1 MSIQKFC
8 YDDVFI
14 LSEKLNTG
22 KYAAVLPTDTVIG
35 IISHNKDLIYKIKNR
50 PLEKKLVLLVPNANC
65 IRNLLPK
72 EKEAIN
78 KYWPGSLTIVKDKI
92 AYRMPNHKDL
102 LTLLEFTGPIYSS
115 SANISGKEPIKN
127 TLDAQSVFSQNID
140 SLLIVKGE
148 ALSDTPST
156 IVDLD
161 EKKVL
166 RNGKIDGNKIIKEIC
181 HQ

>member
-1 MSIQKFC
+1 
-8 YDDVFI
+8 
-14 LSEKLNTG
+14 
-22 KYAAVLPTDTVIG
+22 
-35 IISHNKDLIYKIKNR
+35 
-50 PLEKKLVLLVPNANC
+50 
-65 IRNLLPK
+65 
-72 EKEAIN
+72 
-78 KYWPGSLTIVKDKI
+78 
-92 AYRMPNHKDL
+92 MPNHKDL

>member
-1 MSIQKFC
+1 
-8 YDDVFI
+8 
-14 LSEKLNTG
+14 
-22 KYAAVLPTDTVIG
+22 
-35 IISHNKDLIYKIKNR
+35 
-50 PLEKKLVLLVPNANC
+50 
-65 IRNLLPK
+65 
-72 EKEAIN
+72 
-78 KYWPGSLTIVKDKI
+78 
-92 AYRMPNHKDL
+92 MPNHKDL
-102 LTLLEFTGPIYSS
+102 LTLLEFTGPIQSS